1 MKTAIY
7 SELSDDQLTSH
18 AQSAPALAADT
29 PHTTAS
35 CRKESLALGHTQSK
49 ATHFSAANRQL
60 KELKASV
67 GD

>member
-7 SELSDDQLTSH
+7 ASLSDDQHTSH

-35 CRKESLALGHTQSK
+35 CRKESLALVHVPSK
-49 ATHFSAANRQL
+49 ATYSSATQQQL
-60 KELKASV
+60 RELKASV